1 MTQRRN
7 QNWININLLPAKE
20 NEEAHI
26 VLKISKRKFRNNIIL
41 NEFIEKISDF
51 KNKFGA
57 KIVYNKDRATSN

>member
-7 QNWININLLPAKE
+7 QNWVDINLLPAKE